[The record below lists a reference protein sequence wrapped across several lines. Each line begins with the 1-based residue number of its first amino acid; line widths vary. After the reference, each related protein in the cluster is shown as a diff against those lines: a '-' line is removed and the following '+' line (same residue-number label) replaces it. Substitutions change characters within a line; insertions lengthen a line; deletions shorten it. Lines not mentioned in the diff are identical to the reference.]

1 MQCTVFGNHCNMI
14 ILYYM
19 LDIIEYLIFMCKYI
33 FMFSAKHSIYV
44 YIQTYVYIY
53 ICIYIYGTIILY
65 MSKKQIIR
73 IPLDLSL
80 YRMASPFGSLLS
92 WPDSPPKFMA

>member
-53 ICIYIYGTIILY
+53 VYIYIWYYNIVYVQKTNHTNP
-65 MSKKQIIR
+65 IR
-73 IPLDLSL
+73 PLSL
-80 YRMASPFGSLLS
+80 
-92 WPDSPPKFMA
+92 